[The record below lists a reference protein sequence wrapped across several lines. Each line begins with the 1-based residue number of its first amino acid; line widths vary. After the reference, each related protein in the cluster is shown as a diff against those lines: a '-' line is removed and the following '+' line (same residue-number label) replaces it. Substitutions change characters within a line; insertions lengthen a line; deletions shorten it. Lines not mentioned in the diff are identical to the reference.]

1 MLSANV
7 LAHFVSHTGLSREK
21 AKKAKDDARREE
33 DDEDDEDDEEAL
45 EAMDS
50 TGATSTGFTLT
61 KVHPRGAAL
70 TTSLSICTNAY

>member
-7 LAHFVSHTGLSREK
+7 LAHFVSHTGLSREM

-33 DDEDDEDDEEAL
+33 EDEEDEEAL

-70 TTSLSICTNAY
+70 TTSISICTNAY